1 MAVAINAPRQKE
13 APGGCAVSMFR
24 QAALAGL
31 ATVSMAIALAMSS
44 ELPASPPSAGG
55 LHSTACSIALSGAFL
70 AGTAG
75 VLAAVWVSGNPPA
88 RRRAAGRKL
97 AYASVVPLAVVAGLL
112 LASLL
117 W

>member
-13 APGGCAVSMFR
+13 APGGSAVSMFR

-31 ATVSMAIALAMSS
+31 ATVSVAIALAMSS
-44 ELPASPPSAGG
+44 EPPPAGG
-55 LHSTACSIALSGAFL
+55 LRSTAYSIALSGAFL